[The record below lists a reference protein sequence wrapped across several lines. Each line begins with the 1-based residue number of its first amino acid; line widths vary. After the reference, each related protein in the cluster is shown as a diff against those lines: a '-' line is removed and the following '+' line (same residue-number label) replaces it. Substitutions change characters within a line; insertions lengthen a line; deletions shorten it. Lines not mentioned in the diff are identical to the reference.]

1 MATRRNG
8 KKRNIRKTIKQRGGM
23 LGMFGLASKA
33 IVDKTIAGI
42 QAAKGKL
49 KLATDNK
56 YEAQRK
62 EEEEI
67 KNVKAAEEILKKEA
81 LQNLKSNRLES
92 FEELFNKIQ
101 REDGFFN
108 DVNYGVYTYMKQNV
122 GGSGRIQSLYVFKN
136 DYKDDKVEVYS
147 TTE

>member
-1 MATRRNG
+1 MATRRNV
-8 KKRNIRKTIKQRGGM
+8 KKRNMRKTIKQRGGM
-23 LGMFGLASKA
+23 FSFLGTKKP

-108 DVNYGVYTYMKQNV
+108 DVNYGDYTYMKEDV
-122 GGSGRIQSLYVFKN
+122 RGSGHVQALYVFKN
-136 DYKDDKVEVYS
+136 DYKDDKVKVYS
-147 TTE
+147 VAQ